1 MSLHTPI
8 EGLVHL
14 FRSLQGLCGT
24 RSMQV
29 LESYAVPGLRYIV
42 DGTSPLVPD
51 PSVEQSLVAH
61 SPDVSKYKEYLK
73 PPGHSASP
81 LWMPCWEPHE
91 LEALRAKVFSQKV
104 THAEVRHCV

>member
-1 MSLHTPI
+1 
-8 EGLVHL
+8 
-14 FRSLQGLCGT
+14 
-24 RSMQV
+24 MQV